1 MVIQLIKKLKNL
13 NFATLVTYLVA
24 IGFWQFLFNK
34 NSVLSPVLW
43 EIHTVFS
50 SVLLFFV
57 LMNYALKPQ
66 LFDIVKII
74 FRILIKVWFV
84 IFIAFSMH
92 KNLFDVKGFILTAT
106 FIFGYLE
113 GLIDLNSWLNNPNTH
128 FIFDFFKTTNTPK
141 SRLTL
146 CVLGISWIH
155 IFSGIIASLYF
166 SIN

>member
-1 MVIQLIKKLKNL
+1 MKRIFQNLSVAAFLTYVLAMSIWQLFFWNNANL
-13 NFATLVTYLVA
+13 EP
-24 IGFWQFLFNK
+24 I
-34 NSVLSPVLW
+34 LW
-43 EIHTVFS
+43 EIHTIFT
-50 SVLLFFV
+50 SVLLFFIF
-57 LMNYALKPQ
+57 MNYILRPR

-92 KNLFDVKGFILTAT
+92 KNLFDVKGFLLTAT

-113 GLIDLNSWLNNPNTH
+113 GLIDLNSWLNKSTST
-128 FIFDFFKTTNTPK
+128 FVFDFFATENLPK

-155 IFSGIIASLYF
+155 IFSACIALIYF
-166 SIN
+166 SIQ